1 MGVWSVGIIDSGVT
15 DETEARLGRNLYE
28 YDFYYGNGETDGRR
42 TTSHGSVVAESAET
56 TNAALERIDLQV
68 GSNTGYYVSAYSVRS
83 ALDRLTSLHDA
94 GWHIGSYNMSF
105 ASPNAAFS
113 NIFQSQI
120 NQLANRGI
128 FGVAASGNDG
138 TPGALEG
145 ASYPAALSNVISVGS
160 HDGAGNPSSFS
171 QNHPSTVHVLADGEG
186 FPSSAYTGTSFA
198 APQVAATVTT
208 VQALVEGVRSDR
220 LSFGEVVDVLQLG
233 GAGPQSAADSAN
245 GATTYFLH
253 THGGSVDYAMSA
265 YVDPHFSGLE
275 YIASFSDLEAAFGR
289 DAAAARGHYLN
300 AGVYEGRTVEFD
312 GLEYVASHADLI
324 GVFGL
329 DRAGATTHYLDAGR
343 TEGRTVTFDADNY
356 MNANP
361 DLAAAFGGND
371 DLATQHYI
379 TNGFHEGRST
389 GAAATGSGTT
399 SPGSTRQAVSEGS
412 ADLPASTSTSGYVG
426 AGQSVTGTIGSVGD
440 RDWFETEL
448 TAGQRVI
455 IQVRGSATGGGSLA
469 DPVLRVYS
477 SSGRYVSGNDDGGTG
492 YDSYLSFTSS
502 TGGTYYLEAD
512 GYGTRTGSYTLSVT
526 PSSSATLAS
535 AADEPDAVEL
545 ATLAL
550 VTDGSAPDDEPGQD
564 AARDAIQLTTL
575 GPEPQYTDWVY

>member
-28 YDFYYGNGETDGRR
+28 YDFYYGNGETDGSR
-42 TTSHGSVVAESAET
+42 TTSHGSVVAESAEM

-68 GSNTGYYVSAYSVRS
+68 GSNSGYTVSAYSVRS
-83 ALDRLTSLHDA
+83 ALDRLTNLHDA

-105 ASPNAAFS
+105 ASPNVSFS

-128 FGVAASGNDG
+128 FGVAASGNSG
-138 TPGALEG
+138 TPGALE
-145 ASYPAALSNVISVGS
+145 ASGYPAGLSNVISVGS

-171 QNHPSTVHVLADGEG
+171 QNHPSTVHILADGEG

-220 LSFGEVVDVLQLG
+220 LSFGEVIDVLQLG
-233 GAGPQSAADSAN
+233 GAGPQSAADPAN

-253 THGGSVDYAMSA
+253 THQGSVDYTMSA

-275 YIASFSDLEAAFGR
+275 YIASYADLEAVFGR
-289 DAAAARGHYLN
+289 DAAAARGHFLN

-329 DRAGATTHYLDAGR
+329 DRAGAAAHYLAAGR
-343 TEGRTVTFDADNY
+343 AEGRTTTFDADNY
-356 MNANP
+356 MAANP
-361 DLAAAFGGND
+361 DLAVAFGGND

-379 TNGFHEGRST
+379 MSGYYEGRST
-389 GAAATGSGTT
+389 GAPATGSVTP
-399 SPGSTRQAVSEGS
+399 SPTPARQAVSEG
-412 ADLPASTSTSGYVG
+412 ATDLPSSTSTSGYVG
-426 AGQSVTGTIGSVGD
+426 VGQSVSGRITRYD
-440 RDWFETEL
+440 RDWFQTEL

-455 IQVRGSATGGGSLA
+455 IQLRGSASGGGSLS
-469 DPVLRVYS
+469 DPVLRVYN
-477 SSGRYVSGNDDGGTG
+477 SSGRYLTGNDDGGTG
-492 YDSYLSFTSS
+492 LDSYLSYTPSTS
-502 TGGTYYLEAD
+502 GTYYLEAD
-512 GYGTRTGSYTLSVT
+512 GFTTSTGSYTLSVT
-526 PSSSATLAS
+526 PASSATLAS
-535 AADEPDAVEL
+535 ASDEPAAVEP
-545 ATLAL
+545 
-550 VTDGSAPDDEPGQD
+550 APEPVSDD
-564 AARDAIQLTTL
+564 IQLKTV
-575 GPEPQYTDWVY
+575 GPEPVYTDWVY